1 MSFITFRWLQY
12 SAILTLKTCRM
23 IKNYLKQ
30 VKVGP
35 GVVRAGPLFMK
46 GSAWFT
52 RRAGSAVAAGEKQEW
67 HGVDDRKAWLVS
79 PRCRRPSIE

>member
-1 MSFITFRWLQY
+1 
-12 SAILTLKTCRM
+12 M

-46 GSAWFT
+46 ASAWFT

-67 HGVDDRKAWLVS
+67 HGFDDRKAWLVS
-79 PRCRRPSIE
+79 PRCRRPPIEESQREVSGKSPIARQKDI